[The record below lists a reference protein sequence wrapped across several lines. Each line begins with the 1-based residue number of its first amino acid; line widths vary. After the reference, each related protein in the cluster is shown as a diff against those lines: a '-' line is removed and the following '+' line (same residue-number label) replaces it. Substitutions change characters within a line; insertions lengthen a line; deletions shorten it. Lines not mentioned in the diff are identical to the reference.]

1 MQNICLLFLTLL
13 PLGCGNTPAS
23 PQAVPTKPVQFGE
36 DRVPPP
42 GEAPAPA
49 ADLKF
54 DGERSIKYLK
64 QVCDIGPR
72 ISGSAGMKK
81 QIELLAK
88 HFEDFGGKVEKQ
100 EFQGRQKSKRDPVVM
115 TNLIVSWFPERKTRV
130 ILSCHYDTR
139 PFADQDGDRMKWGK
153 PFVSANDG
161 GSGVALLME
170 LAHHMNDVPSD
181 VGVDF
186 VFFDGEEY
194 VFTGPDGNDD
204 YFLGSKHFANT
215 FAKSVKQTGLKYA
228 AALNFDMVGHEN
240 ASLRVEGH
248 SWDNAPN
255 VVLEV
260 WKLAE
265 AMQAKS
271 FKFTRGF
278 QRSTHVSDDH
288 VSLQA
293 VGIPAIDIIDFD
305 YEHWHKLTDT
315 PEQCTAKQMA
325 EVGNVTLAWL
335 KKKK

>member
-1 MQNICLLFLTLL
+1 MLRSFLFVGMALL
-13 PLGCGNTPAS
+13 PIGCGNTPAS
-23 PQAVPTKPVQFGE
+23 PQATPAKPVQFGE
-36 DRVPPP
+36 DRVPTP
-42 GEAPAPA
+42 GVAPAA

-72 ISGSAGMKK
+72 ISGSDGMKK
-81 QIELLAK
+81 QIELLTK
-88 HFEDFGGKVEKQ
+88 HFEDLGGKVEKQ
-100 EFQGRQKSKRDPVVM
+100 EFQGRQKSKRDPVAM
-115 TNLIVSWFPERKTRV
+115 TNLIVSWFPERKTR
-130 ILSCHYDTR
+130 ILLSCHYDTR
-139 PFADQDGDRMKWGK
+139 PFADQEGDRMKWGK

-161 GSGVALLME
+161 GSGIALLME
-170 LAHHMNDVPSD
+170 LAHHMKELPGT

-204 YFLGSKHFANT
+204 YFLGSKHFAAL
-215 FAKSVKQTGLKYA
+215 FAKNSKQSGIKYSA
-228 AALNFDMVGHEN
+228 AVNYDMVGHDG

-248 SWDNAPN
+248 SWESASHI
-255 VVLEV
+255 VLEI

-278 QRSTHVSDDH
+278 QRSLFVSDDH
-288 VSLQA
+288 VSLQN

-315 PEQCTAKQMA
+315 PDRCTAKQMA

-335 KKKK
+335 KGKK